1 MLNSVHDA
9 FQFIETKNIHVTDCD
24 DVCTDSSYE
33 ILFRCGSISIFRSES
48 QSQIKWSMLNF
59 TLLQCYNVT
68 MAFCSFRVESQS
80 LSKHKSYEIS
90 KISLK
95 TSGYDGHSLAS

>member
-1 MLNSVHDA
+1 MLN
-9 FQFIETKNIHVTDCD
+9 VTLLQCYN
-24 DVCTDSSYE
+24 VT
-33 ILFRCGSISIFRSES
+33 
-48 QSQIKWSMLNF
+48 MLQCYNV

>member
-48 QSQIKWSMLNF
+48 QSQIK
-59 TLLQCYNVT
+59 
-68 MAFCSFRVESQS
+68 
-80 LSKHKSYEIS
+80 
-90 KISLK
+90 
-95 TSGYDGHSLAS
+95 